1 MKSSIHLRLLSLFTL
16 LFTLGWTT
24 SAFAQG
30 TGTKD
35 DPYIMEDGGEYA
47 FKVFKDFY
55 GEFIVPEDV
64 TNDGVVLEIV
74 APNWVDIFADK
85 EREQLVSVTTGNFAP
100 YTSTV
105 DIAKGT
111 PKGTVFYIYS
121 NFPVNSGSAKVSYG
135 GGSCLE
141 LVNVTPAEGS
151 ILSAGE
157 GYIGF
162 EFSKPMR
169 FDRCMLI
176 AGGKEI
182 ALTTNVTD
190 RFISIEAKAEL
201 MECYNSGALKKG
213 DDILVTLSN
222 VVSYDGKSAMGD
234 VVIRYTAAEKPITLV
249 SSVNT
254 PETGMPQ
261 IKSWMPTTGDLG
273 LVQLTFDGKL
283 NKEAKIAATLSYGN
297 SETEDPGEYYQEEV
311 TPTFLNDYTIALD
324 LRGKLR
330 IPSQMVS
337 SGTNYETML
346 LTIRGVEDE
355 DGFRS
360 YVEGSGSAG
369 AYFLDFGYELV
380 TYSLMTE
387 FMPASGQSIDG
398 VKEIEI
404 WMQELGSN
412 MAFSG
417 ASFEYVYEGK
427 NQVIEVASENITVT
441 PDEEDETACYLTIPV
456 PTFSRDANTQVK
468 FTLKDVVYPDG
479 MDYSEYVTAVY
490 TTKGY
495 EAPTGINTITAN
507 KANQIYTLDGK
518 IMNKALKSN
527 TLYIINGKKV
537 MVK

>member
-1 MKSSIHLRLLSLFTL
+1 MKSSIHLRLFSFLTL

-47 FKVFKDFY
+47 FKVYKDFY

-64 TNDGVVLEIV
+64 TKDGVVLELV
-74 APNWVDIFADK
+74 ADNWTDVYSDK
-85 EREQLVSVTTGNFAP
+85 EHQLLVSVTTGNFAP

-105 DIAKGT
+105 EIAKGT
-111 PKGTVFYIYS
+111 PKGTVFYVYS
-121 NFPVNSGSAKVSYG
+121 DFPMNSGHVKVSYG
-135 GGSCLE
+135 GGSSLE
-141 LVNVTPAEGS
+141 LKQVTPAEGS
-151 ILSAGE
+151 TLSAGE

-162 EFSKPMR
+162 EFSKPIR
-169 FDRCMLI
+169 FDQCALI

-182 ALTTNVTD
+182 AVVANMTD

-201 MECYNSGALKKG
+201 MECYKTGALKKG
-213 DDILVTLSN
+213 DDVFIALKN
-222 VVSYDGKSAMGD
+222 VVSYDGKSSMGD
-234 VVIRYTAAEKPITLV
+234 VVIRYTAAQKPIILT

-254 PETGMPQ
+254 PETGMPK
-261 IKSWMPTTGDLG
+261 IKSWMPTNGELG

-283 NKEAKIAATLSYGN
+283 NKEAKISATLSFGN
-297 SETEDPGEYYQEEV
+297 SETEDPGEYYQEEI
-311 TPTFLNDYTIALD
+311 TPIFSDDNTLSFD

-330 IPSQMVS
+330 IPSQMVT
-337 SGTNYETML
+337 SGTTYESML
-346 LTIRGVEDE
+346 LTVRGVEDE
-355 DGFRS
+355 DGFKS

-369 AYFLDFGYELV
+369 AYFIDFGYELV
-380 TYSLMTE
+380 SYSLMTE
-387 FMPASGQSIDG
+387 FIPASGQSIDG
-398 VKEIEI
+398 VKAIEI

-417 ASFEYVYEGK
+417 ATFEYVYEGK
-427 NQVIEVASENITVT
+427 NQVVEVASENIAVT

-495 EAPTGINTITAN
+495 EAPTGIHTIVTD
-507 KANQIYTLDGK
+507 KATKIYTLDGK
-518 IMNKALKSN
+518 IVNTALKSN